1 MADIGAELL
10 EKIRDDFNKSCKADK
25 FIQKVLAD
33 VDNGSASLEDI
44 SLLSRQLGFRLS
56 ISISA
61 YIKPEN
67 LPDGRLYYNIADTI
81 LTGTLKD
88 NHEIINSV
96 AAEVQKAIDR
106 KTNINIKPQKAAFPA
121 ERVNALVSSVSAEG
135 TDQKVIKRRLDAP
148 VRNITESFYND
159 YVKTN
164 AEFRSKSGLKTY
176 ITRTAR
182 GGCCEWC
189 TKLAGRYEYPD
200 DVPDDI
206 YRRHDNCT
214 CTVTYENGRQRQDV
228 WSKKTWAAD
237 EQTLERRRELSEQKP
252 TVLTKESA
260 AKRERQIA
268 ERFAKSIQIQ
278 GGFNETTTIPQD
290 IKAEIVSGIE
300 NLQSQYNVKVDEFSL
315 EDISKEYGKAPFQ
328 FYPVNN
334 NGTYKGKFIINS
346 GFNWEENLDKM
357 NERIYNR
364 NYKKGILAS
373 KNTSDLIAHEMAH
386 FMSFQDCNSYTD
398 FLLRERELRQN
409 FIAGVSGYS
418 DALEDG
424 AETIAEGF
432 VRIRNGEVVDDRV
445 KSLVDKYIER
455 WKK

>member
-1 MADIGAELL
+1 MADIGTELL

-56 ISISA
+56 TSISA

-67 LPDGRLYYNIADTI
+67 LPDGRLYYNIAYTI

-96 AAEVQKAIDR
+96 ATEVQKAIDR

-135 TDQKVIKRRLDAP
+135 ANQEVIKRRLDAP

-176 ITRTAR
+176 ITRKTS
-182 GGCCEWC
+182 GGCCKWC
-189 TKLAGRYEYPD
+189 SELAGRYEYPD

-228 WSKKTWAAD
+228 WSKKTWSAD
-237 EQTLERRRELSEQKP
+237 EQTLERRRELSKQKP
-252 TVLTKESA
+252 TVLTKEQASKKEIEVAQRAKA
-260 AKRERQIA
+260 AVDNSKESGIIKIGMQY
-268 ERFAKSIQIQ
+268 FAKIPEEKFTNYALDPVRQPDKARAFKEALGYTLDNYQDLIKNISDN
-278 GGFNETTTIPQD
+278 FNEKSMVLKGTNKYGNRYELVMRLTGANGKTANVCTGWFKETQD
-290 IKAEIVSGIE
+290 SEPRLTSAYVTKK
-300 NLQSQYNVKVDEFSL
+300 KV
-315 EDISKEYGKAPFQ
+315 
-328 FYPVNN
+328 
-334 NGTYKGKFIINS
+334 T
-346 GFNWEENLDKM
+346 
-357 NERIYNR
+357 
-364 NYKKGILAS
+364 
-373 KNTSDLIAHEMAH
+373 
-386 FMSFQDCNSYTD
+386 
-398 FLLRERELRQN
+398 
-409 FIAGVSGYS
+409 
-418 DALEDG
+418 
-424 AETIAEGF
+424 
-432 VRIRNGEVVDDRV
+432 
-445 KSLVDKYIER
+445 
-455 WKK
+455 